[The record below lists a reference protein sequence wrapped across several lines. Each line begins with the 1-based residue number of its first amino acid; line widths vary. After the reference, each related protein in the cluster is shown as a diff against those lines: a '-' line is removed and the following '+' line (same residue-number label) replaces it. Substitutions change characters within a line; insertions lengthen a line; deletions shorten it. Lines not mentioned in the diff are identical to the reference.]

1 MHSISVP
8 QIGQAYWSDELGEA
22 QTYGDITVTLKR
34 KELIIGLVVRE
45 FCVQSGSKVLFSWI
59 LAQPTGTA
67 LSSLFRHRRY

>member
-45 FCVQSGSKVLFSWI
+45 FCVQSGNKVLFS
-59 LAQPTGTA
+59 
-67 LSSLFRHRRY
+67 